1 MGQQC
6 LLMGMIPIIKVRLS
20 LDNDQTQ
27 RRAISRK
34 NLENSKKSLSLWS
47 LLVISNKTTLK
58 AVVRTKEKPD
68 KSSQMTTISGQTV
81 LSALPN

>member
-1 MGQQC
+1 MGQQF

-47 LLVISNKTTLK
+47 LLLISNKTTLK

>member
-6 LLMGMIPIIKVRLS
+6 LLMGMITIIKVRLS